1 MPRGLDIIVPAG
13 SGTFYAIDNGTLVE
27 TTTATIQASLR
38 NVMVWV
44 KDATLQADPTSTNV
58 ETSNNKSIH
67 WLDMRNIILP
77 QANNFIDR
85 ILKSRYYT
93 PFRKTEISGTEYD
106 EHLIQ
111 MASLYCAWRIS
122 TRDFSGNGM
131 PNDSQYS
138 MTLRTLFN
146 EKANEILS
154 GALRLPGQRIK
165 ATNRFINPNIEEII
179 PGLKQGLDQVTSQP
193 ESVRTS
199 FQTTQ

>member
-1 MPRGLDIIVPAG
+1 MPG
-13 SGTFYAIDNGTLVE
+13 STNVVVVSSGSFYAIDNGTLVE

-38 NVMVWV
+38 NVMIWV

-85 ILKSRYYT
+85 VLKSRYYT
-93 PFRKTEISGTEYD
+93 PFRKTEVSGTEYD

-111 MASLYCAWRIS
+111 MASLYCAWRIQ
-122 TRDFSGNGM
+122 TRDFSGGGM

-146 EKANEILS
+146 EKCNEILS
-154 GALRLPGQRIK
+154 GSLRLPGQRIK
-165 ATNRFINPNIEEII
+165 ATNRFVNPNIEEIL
-179 PGLKQGLDQVTSQP
+179 PGLKQGLDQISNQP